1 MEKIQDLRTRI
12 IKDSR
17 DNDTLETEIILAS
30 GILARASV
38 PHGKSKGSKEVVSLP
53 AKEAVQKIQSIIR
66 PAIINKNFLSQE
78 DFDEFL
84 IQLDGSAQKSN
95 LGGNTILSCSLSYA
109 RAIAKLENIP
119 LYQYIAK
126 ITSLT
131 PQRPAFYMNLINGG
145 EHADNNLD
153 WQEYLIVVKAT
164 SATEQLRIGKAIFN
178 GLAIKIRELQ
188 QSVRYGDEGGYS
200 LNLQDYK
207 EPLTLLY
214 DTIKDLGYQ
223 KQVRLALDVAANSF
237 SQDEGRKYQL
247 LGTTLSAQELNDIY
261 LTICQE
267 YPMVSIEDPFAENKP
282 EYYATL
288 NNALHNQVLV
298 VGDDLTTS
306 NPTLIEKAIQTKAI
320 SAILIK
326 PNQIGTL
333 TETLKAIVL
342 SRKHNLKIIV
352 SHRSGETMDGFI
364 ADLAYGVGAFGLKA
378 GAPRPKER
386 LAKYE
391 RIIEIEESKIR

>member
-164 SATEQLRIGKAIFN
+164 SAAEQLRIGKAIFD
-178 GLAIKIRELQ
+178 GLAIKIRELK

-200 LNLQDYK
+200 LNLQDYN

-214 DTIKDLGYQ
+214 DTIKGLDYQ

-237 SQDEGRKYQL
+237 SQDKGRKYQL
-247 LGTTLSAQELNDIY
+247 LGTALSAQELNDIY

-267 YPMVSIEDPFAENKP
+267 YPMVSIEDPFAENRP

-288 NNALHNQVLV
+288 NNSLHNQVLV

-352 SHRSGETMDGFI
+352 SHRSGETMDSFI

-378 GAPRPKER
+378 GAPGPKER
-386 LAKYE
+386 LIKYE
-391 RIIEIEESKIR
+391 RTIAIEESKIK